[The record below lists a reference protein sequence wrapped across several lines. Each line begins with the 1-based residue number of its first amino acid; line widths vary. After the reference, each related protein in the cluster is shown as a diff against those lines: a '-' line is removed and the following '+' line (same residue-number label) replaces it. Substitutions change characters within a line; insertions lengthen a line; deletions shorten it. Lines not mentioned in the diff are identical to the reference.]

1 MVAGG
6 GKVALRKVQKL
17 LDFDAEVI
25 VVAPKPSARIK
36 ELADNNLLT
45 LNERPFRDSDLDG
58 MFLVYAATDDH
69 ALNNK
74 IIMLA
79 ENAKILACSVDNG
92 WREGS
97 FITPASLRHKGITI
111 SVSSQGLACRKTKL
125 IKENL
130 ARHIE
135 SVENTELIVIGTD
148 QRLLPLKMRESLH
161 LSGLR
166 FDRAGEMIMNIW
178 GIQGFVLL
186 NTCKRIEFI
195 AAARN
200 SPPLIDI
207 LTTILRFDSLKKEQY
222 YIKTAY
228 DAFKHLCFCTSGLY
242 SQNPGEN
249 HITAQ
254 FKDACIYAQNKNW
267 AGQVF
272 HVLQNDVL
280 HITKHIRNETS
291 DLLKGIEI
299 EDIAIAFVTSKIP
312 DLHNRRITMIGT
324 GAVGRNIKNMLVE
337 KKCKITWIYHSKR
350 PIDNDPAV
358 RILSIDDL
366 DKILPETDILITA
379 LSFEKPVICGILDK
393 YFKPGAEVLD
403 LGMPRNIS
411 EDLAK
416 LRKDVNFT
424 NIEDLK
430 HWHRSNNRDMVH
442 VFAKAEKIIDGH
454 RDTYEKFIKGFID
467 GHQTKQAFSR
477 ADRKRIE

>member
-1 MVAGG
+1 M
-6 GKVALRKVQKL
+6 ALRKVLKL
-17 LDFDAEVI
+17 LDFAAEVT
-25 VVAPKPSARIK
+25 VVATEPSARIR
-36 ELADNNLLT
+36 ELADSSLLT

-79 ENAKILACSVDNG
+79 ENAKILACAVDKG
-92 WREGS
+92 WQKGS
-97 FITPASLRHKGITI
+97 FITPASIRHKEITI
-111 SVSSQGLACRKTKL
+111 SVSSQGTACRKTKL

-148 QRLLPLKMRESLH
+148 QRILPLKMRESLH

-166 FDRAGEMIMNIW
+166 FDHAGEMIMNIW

-186 NTCKRIEFI
+186 NTCNRIEFI

-200 SPPLIDI
+200 SSPLIDI
-207 LTTILRFDSLKKEQY
+207 LTTILRFDSLAKEEY

-228 DAFKHLCFCTSGLY
+228 DAFKHLCLCTSGLY
-242 SQNPGEN
+242 SQTPGEN
-249 HITAQ
+249 NITAQ
-254 FKDACIYAQNKNW
+254 FKNACVYAQKKNW
-267 AGQVF
+267 AGPVF
-272 HVLQNDVL
+272 HVLQNNVL
-280 HITKHIRNETS
+280 HVTKHIRNETS
-291 DLLKGIEI
+291 DLLKEIEI
-299 EDIAIAFVTSKIP
+299 EDIAMNFIASKMP
-312 DLHNRRITMIGT
+312 DFRNRRITIIGT
-324 GAVGRNIKNMLVE
+324 GVVGKNIKNIFLE
-337 KKCKITWIYHSKR
+337 KKSRITWVYHSKR
-350 PIDNDPAV
+350 PTDKDPDV
-358 RILSIDDL
+358 NILSLDDL
-366 DKILPETDILITA
+366 GRVLPETDILITA
-379 LSFEKPVICGILDK
+379 LSLDKPTICGILDK
-393 YFKPGAEVLD
+393 YFKPGAEVID

-411 EDLAK
+411 KNLAE
-416 LRKDVNFT
+416 LRKDVKFT

-430 HWHRSNNRDMVH
+430 HWHSRNTCDMVQ
-442 VFAKAEKIIDGH
+442 VFAKAEKIIDEH